1 MEQAPRARQSL
12 AAACHYLNGDDFVMI
27 DWAHAITTAI
37 LLTGTYYILDH
48 FGFLDGKSK
57 LQRFFILAPVYFVLI
72 LALNLVWPYGS

>member
-1 MEQAPRARQSL
+1 MT
-12 AAACHYLNGDDFVMI
+12 I
-27 DWAHAITTAI
+27 DWAHAIATAI
-37 LLTGTYYILDH
+37 LLTATYYILDH